1 MAMVFHGQSFVAS
14 LPHRQ
19 TAIGGY
25 RMTSTNPASPARRNG
40 AWRRIGQ
47 VLSAAA
53 LVAVL
58 TGCEDKNT
66 FVAPPPPKVDVAT
79 PVQRPVTRY
88 IEATGN
94 TAPIKSVD
102 LVARVQG
109 FLQTIDY
116 QDGSFVK
123 QGTQLFTIEPE
134 TYKLKLEQAQAAESG
149 AQASLRQAEADYK
162 RQAELV
168 QRQVISQSTLDTSTS
183 NRDNAQANL
192 LQAQANTKLAE
203 VNYGYT
209 KVTAPFD
216 GIVSAHMVSVGEL
229 VGVSSPTQLATIVAM
244 DPIYVNFTV
253 NEQDVLRIRAEA
265 IRRGLTPAD
274 MKQFPIQ
281 VGLQTETGYPHEG
294 KLDYVSPTLNQ
305 STGTLAVRGLVP
317 NDTRV
322 LLPGY
327 FVRVRV
333 PFDQEKSAL
342 LVPDTALGSDQGGRY
357 LLVVN
362 GDNVVEQRKVQVGPV
377 DNGLRVIES
386 GLKPEDRVV
395 IAGLLRVIPGQ
406 KIDPQV
412 TKIEQSQ
419 ASSK

>member
-1 MAMVFHGQSFVAS
+1 M
-14 LPHRQ
+14 
-19 TAIGGY
+19 TAA
-25 RMTSTNPASPARRNG
+25 NPASSARRNE
-40 AWRRIGQ
+40 ARRHLGRA
-47 VLSAAA
+47 LAAT
-53 LVAVL
+53 VAVVAL
-58 TGCEDKNT
+58 AGCEDKNS

-88 IEATGN
+88 VEATGN

-109 FLQTIDY
+109 FLQSQDY
-116 QDGSFVK
+116 QDGTFVK

-134 TYKLKLEQAQAAESG
+134 TYKLKLEQAQAAEAG

-168 QRQVISQSTLDTSTS
+168 QRQAVSQATLDTSTS

-192 LQAQANTKLAE
+192 QQAQANTRIAE

-209 KVTAPFD
+209 KVSAPFD
-216 GIVSAHMVSVGEL
+216 GIVSAHIVSVGEL

-253 NEQDVLRIRAEA
+253 SEQDVLRIRAEA
-265 IRRGLTPAD
+265 QRRGLTSAD
-274 MKQFPIQ
+274 LKQFPIQ
-281 VGLQTETGYPHEG
+281 LGLQTETGYPHEG
-294 KLDYVSPTLNQ
+294 HLDYVAPTLNQ

-317 NDTRV
+317 NDKRV

-333 PFDQEKSAL
+333 PFTQEKDAL

-362 GDNVVEQRKVQVGPV
+362 GDNVVEQRKVQIGPI
-377 DNGLRVIES
+377 DNGLRVIEN
-386 GLKPEDRVV
+386 GLKPDDRVV

-406 KIDPQV
+406 KIDPQL
-412 TKIEQSQ
+412 TKIDQPQTS
-419 ASSK
+419 AK